1 MCKPKSGAREPKWGD
16 GRCTSSTAS
25 VLARVV
31 FPVLAVFHTL
41 PADLDAQSGHVNGR
55 VTDSAGTPLKGVL
68 VSAPRFSRNTTTS
81 DSGRFDLTLP
91 TGRHSLAFRR
101 VGFAPSYDSVSV
113 VDGAITEQTFTIL
126 HRTVQLDTVSIVK
139 PLSAQM
145 RGFEDRR
152 HHNQGTFI
160 TADEL
165 QKAANRPLRSV
176 LGKRLTGV
184 TFVNYRG
191 AIYVSSTRGMT
202 QVDRRLRIR
211 AVQSDPRSPVGC
223 WPQIYL
229 DGTRMYAPN
238 GGSDALDLNDFQ
250 TRDMEAIEFYSGG
263 ANTPPEFGSMF
274 STCGTLV
281 MWTRLP

>member
-1 MCKPKSGAREPKWGD
+1 MRRSGARTRKRG
-16 GRCTSSTAS
+16 GGHCAVSTAS
-25 VLARVV
+25 ALARVV
-31 FPVLAVFHTL
+31 LPVVVFLHALT
-41 PADLDAQSGHVNGR
+41 AELDAQSGYVNGR
-55 VTDSAGTPLKGVL
+55 VTDSTGTPLKGVL
-68 VSAPRFSRNTTTS
+68 VSAPRFSLSATTS
-81 DSGRFDLTLP
+81 DSGRFALTLP
-91 TGRHSLAFRR
+91 SGRHSLAFRR
-101 VGFAPSYDSVSV
+101 VGFRPTFDSVSV
-113 VDGAITEQTFTIL
+113 ADGAITDQTFTIL
-126 HRTVQLDTVSIVK
+126 PRVVQLDTVSIHK

-145 RGFEDRR
+145 RGFEERR
-152 HHNQGTFI
+152 KHNQGTFI
-160 TADEL
+160 GLDEL
-165 QKAANRPLRSV
+165 QAAANRPFRSV

-202 QVDRRLRIR
+202 SIDRRFRIR

-263 ANTPPEFGSMF
+263 ANTPPEFGSAF
-274 STCGTLV
+274 ATCGTLV